1 MITDSYIAHFIA
13 MFIVFVIACSFSVG
27 WAKADGTKPLSDKFE
42 LGYIED
48 SPIQYVTVQEPYDEL
63 KELER
68 AVKLAKLKKQLKEL
82 HEPTPTKAPV
92 KQAKAPV
99 KQAKAPAKQAKAPAK
114 QVVQKEDKDNLLFTD
129 CKDALVG
136 LGVPARKA
144 KADVQ
149 NVFDQNPNIKT
160 VQQFITE
167 YGKRCA

>member
-92 KQAKAPV
+92 KQVKAPV
-99 KQAKAPAKQAKAPAK
+99 KQAKAPAK

-144 KADVQ
+144 KAEVQ
-149 NVFDQNPNIKT
+149 NLLDQNPNIKT

>member
-92 KQAKAPV
+92 KQAKAP
-99 KQAKAPAKQAKAPAK
+99 AKK
-114 QVVQKEDKDNLLFTD
+114 VVQKEDKDNLLFTD

-149 NVFDQNPNIKT
+149 NLFDQNPNIKT

>member
-1 MITDSYIAHFIA
+1 MKMVTDSQIAHYIA
-13 MFIVFVIACSFSVG
+13 MFIVFVMATSFSIG
-27 WAKADGTKPLSDKFE
+27 CYKKEGIKLLSDKFE

-48 SPIQYVTVQEPYDEL
+48 IQPQWTASAEIKEPYN
-63 KELER
+63 ELEELEK
-68 AVKLAKLKKQLKEL
+68 AVKIAKLKKQLKEL
-82 HEPTPTKAPV
+82 HEPTPTRAPV
-92 KQAKAPV
+92 
-99 KQAKAPAKQAKAPAK
+99 K

-167 YGKRCA
+167 YGKR

>member
-1 MITDSYIAHFIA
+1 MVTDSQIAHYIA
-13 MFIVFVIACSFSVG
+13 MFIVFVMATSFSIG
-27 WAKADGTKPLSDKFE
+27 CYKKEGIKPLSDKFE

-48 SPIQYVTVQEPYDEL
+48 SPIQYVTVQEPYNEL
-63 KELER
+63 KELEK
-68 AVKLAKLKKQLKEL
+68 AVKIAKLKKQLKEL

-92 KQAKAPV
+92 
-99 KQAKAPAKQAKAPAK
+99 K

>member
-92 KQAKAPV
+92 KQAKAP
-99 KQAKAPAKQAKAPAK
+99 AK

-144 KADVQ
+144 KAEVQ
-149 NVFDQNPNIKT
+149 NLLDQNPNIKT

>member
-1 MITDSYIAHFIA
+1 MVTDSYLAHYIA
-13 MFIVFVIACSFSVG
+13 MFFIFVMATSFSIG
-27 WAKADGTKPLSDKFE
+27 CYKKEGIKPLSDKFE

-48 SPIQYVTVQEPYDEL
+48 SPIQYVTAQEPYDEL
-63 KELER
+63 KELEK
-68 AVKLAKLKKQLKEL
+68 AVKIAKLKKQLKEL

-99 KQAKAPAKQAKAPAK
+99 KQAKAPAKQ
-114 QVVQKEDKDNLLFTD
+114 VVQKEDKDNLLLTD

-144 KADVQ
+144 KVDVQ
-149 NVFDQNPNIKT
+149 NLFDQNPNIKT